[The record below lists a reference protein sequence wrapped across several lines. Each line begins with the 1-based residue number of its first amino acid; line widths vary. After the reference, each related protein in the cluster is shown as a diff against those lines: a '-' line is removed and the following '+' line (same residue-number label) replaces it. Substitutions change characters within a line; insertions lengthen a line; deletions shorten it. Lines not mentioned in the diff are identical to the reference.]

1 MGKGSGKVLGF
12 LYIIEEVDNRRKI
25 KSVIIN

>member
-1 MGKGSGKVLGF
+1 MGKGSGQGLGF